1 MRTVNIQ
8 LLLIFLLVAAK
19 LAKSSLNQA
28 RNKLKNIKNS
38 GTNLSVHDLYPHLND
53 FSPLIL
59 NNRRTFATE

>member
-1 MRTVNIQ
+1 MVFNFQ
-8 LLLIFLLVAAK
+8 FAAK
-19 LAKSSLNQA
+19 ITKKRQKSGK
-28 RNKLKNIKNS
+28 NKQKNIKNS

>member
-1 MRTVNIQ
+1 MVFNFKFAT
-8 LLLIFLLVAAK
+8 K

-53 FSPLIL
+53 FSPSIL